1 MTMHDY
7 NKSVKASIGGTRYS
21 KSSPETK
28 CDYVEDGECVVA
40 KQLGKPAFP
49 CTGSR
54 PEGCGVWMKTKRGE
68 DLS

>member
-1 MTMHDY
+1 MHDY

-40 KQLGKPAFP
+40 KQLGNTFY

-54 PEGCGVWMKTKRGE
+54 PEGCGVYKKTKKGE
-68 DLS
+68 DIL